1 MKNYDDLQRFK
12 EKTQTLDIAFKD
24 MSGQLQQPAE
34 NSQWALIRQLANEDA
49 STPFSG
55 SQRIDLPQPRPLRG
69 DEFHAPATSPLM
81 RQPAAALPAAR
92 GSILDSLTDR
102 APAAAARRSSL
113 FPAPPEAA
121 PRPAAAP
128 VSIAPV
134 QASGLSAA
142 PVSIAPA
149 QAPGLSAAPVS
160 IAPVQAPGLSA
171 APVSIAPVQAP
182 GLSAAPRSSLFPA
195 PPEAVPAQAPGL
207 SAAAPVSITPAQAL
221 RPPLA
226 APAPRFGGLF
236 RARHSEPASLPKET
250 LLKPLLEKIALCR

>member
-134 QASGLSAA
+134 QAPGLSAA

-149 QAPGLSAAPVS
+149 
-160 IAPVQAPGLSA
+160 QAPGLSA

-221 RPPLA
+221 RPPVA

>member
-134 QASGLSAA
+134 QA
-142 PVSIAPA
+142 
-149 QAPGLSAAPVS
+149 PGLSAA
-160 IAPVQAPGLSA
+160 L
-171 APVSIAPVQAP
+171 
-182 GLSAAPRSSLFPA
+182 RSSLFPA
-195 PPEAVPAQAPGL
+195 PPEAVLAQAPGL

-221 RPPLA
+221 RPPVA

>member
-134 QASGLSAA
+134 QA
-142 PVSIAPA
+142 
-149 QAPGLSAAPVS
+149 
-160 IAPVQAPGLSA
+160 PGLSA

-221 RPPLA
+221 RPPVA

>member
-134 QASGLSAA
+134 QAPGLSAA

-160 IAPVQAPGLSA
+160 IAPV
-171 APVSIAPVQAP
+171 
-182 GLSAAPRSSLFPA
+182 
-195 PPEAVPAQAPGL
+195 
-207 SAAAPVSITPAQAL
+207 QAL